1 MATKSIY
8 CYRREYD
15 PEFIVGEAYI
25 KDFKPIGI
33 RNTRDY
39 RFPVVNFI
47 YYVPP
52 QFVHTEKDLYGN
64 YSNRIFAVYV
74 VQDDEKMHLTKVV
87 SINIDVFRS
96 YHYGKALKEGD
107 VKVRVYQT
115 ADGDMK
121 EAPNVHR
128 FACYNGEFPLTILAD
143 GRSYINRPFSFQNI
157 DRSMVWGAKTPL
169 EFYTEDT
176 DIYIKLSSMRFGELQ
191 EVDIPSH
198 MNPVAVEE
206 YLIREGGGKPY
217 MSNLSISLKCPAD
230 FQGDFFIHKIAL
242 SVHFEGCEGLTS
254 ISVDDA
260 NPNYCAIEGVL
271 FNKNKTKLI
280 KFPRG
285 SKSTS
290 YTIPVGVT
298 EIEDG
303 AFSGCRGLTSI
314 EIPNS
319 VTHIGH
325 YAFCACENL
334 ISVTIPNGV
343 TNISQAAFSGCKKL
357 TSIIIPNNV
366 ISIGDHAFEGC
377 TCLASVSIGSSVKS
391 VGCQAFSRCSLISVI
406 LPDSVKN
413 LGHYAFGNC
422 ANLVSVTIGSSIAK
436 IDEDVFS
443 GCTNFSSIHVDD
455 NNPNYSSKDG
465 VLFDKEKQTLVLCPR
480 KKAGSYSIH
489 SNVTSIGDHAFEEC
503 ADLMSIE
510 IPNGVTNIGQFAFES
525 CRGLT
530 SIDIPDSVTRIGS
543 GAFECCNNITSISI
557 PKSVST
563 IEDYSFRLCQSITS
577 IIIPSNVKR
586 IGERAFDDC
595 TGLTSIEFPDSVTSI
610 GYGAFGGCRNLRSII
625 VPRGKKARFLQL
637 GLKEYADIIVERDNE
652 ELTIILNLAK
662 AYELG
667 IGVSQNIAQAVLIY
681 TQAAEK
687 GSAEAAYRLAEWYQN
702 GEVLPLDFNKALD
715 LYKQAARS
723 GLSDA
728 EEKVQRIQQ
737 KIEENEKPYYLF
749 FDTETAGLPPK
760 GMDDVLV
767 TNPDFWPRLV
777 QIAWILTDKEGNV
790 LNRKS
795 KIIYPNGF
803 SIPASATAIHHI
815 TTEHAMQVGE
825 PLRDVL
831 GEFMK
836 DLLQAE
842 KVVGHNV
849 KFDQH
854 IVGAELY
861 SMDMDYKALMNKPS
875 ICTKL
880 VSTNFCALPNT
891 NGYSGYKWPS
901 LQELYRKLFNRDF
914 EDAHDALADITATKD
929 CFFELKRRGII

>member
-1 MATKSIY
+1 MVDKSFY
-8 CYRREYD
+8 NYSHAYD
-15 PEFIVGEAYI
+15 PKCIVGEAFI
-25 KDFKPIGI
+25 KDFNPICVYKSTKI
-33 RNTRDY
+33 TQRLV
-39 RFPVVNFI
+39 PESI
-47 YYVPP
+47 CYVLP
-52 QFVHTEKDLYGN
+52 QFVHVEKDFQGN
-64 YSNRIFAVYV
+64 ESNCIFAACI
-74 VQDDEKMHLTKVV
+74 LTNGKVTV
-87 SINIDVFRS
+87 MSFEIDNFRR
-96 YHYGKALKEGD
+96 YHYGKLKD
-107 VKVRVYQT
+107 RPDLIQT
-115 ADGDMK
+115 YETAKID
-121 EAPNVHR
+121 PNAR
-128 FACYNGEFPLTILAD
+128 RYNCYNGELPLTIMED
-143 GRSYINRPFSFQNI
+143 GRCLIDRPFAFQSTS
-157 DRSMVWGAKTPL
+157 RTQCFGVETPI
-169 EFYTEDT
+169 DT
-176 DIYIKLSSMRFGELQ
+176 DRHDIDIKLRIMLVDEWE
-191 EVDIPSH
+191 EVDIPSYI
-198 MNPVAVEE
+198 NPFAIEE
-206 YLIREGGGKPY
+206 YLTRYGGGYPY
-217 MSNLSISLKCPAD
+217 ISNLLSLECPKD
-230 FQGDFFIHKIAL
+230 FQGEFYIHKIA
-242 SVHFEGCEGLTS
+242 SYVHFEGCDGLTS
-254 ISVDDA
+254 INVDEA
-260 NPNYCAIEGVL
+260 NLNYCAIDGVL

-285 SKSTS
+285 DKRTS
-290 YTIPVGVT
+290 YTIPACVT
-298 EIEDG
+298 EIGEG

-314 EIPNS
+314 EIPDS

-343 TNISQAAFSGCKKL
+343 TNIGQTAFSNCKKL

-366 ISIGDHAFEGC
+366 ISIDDYAFEGC

-391 VGCQAFSRCSLISVI
+391 IGSQAFSRCSLISVV
-406 LPDSVKN
+406 LPDSVKK
-413 LGHYAFGNC
+413 LGHYAFSNC

-503 ADLMSIE
+503 ADLTSIE
-510 IPNGVTNIGQFAFES
+510 IPNSVTNIGQFAFES

-610 GYGAFGGCRNLRSII
+610 GYGAFDGCRNLRSII
-625 VPRGKKARFLQL
+625 VPQGQKARFLQM
-637 GLKEYADIIVERDNE
+637 GLKEYEDIIVERDNE
-652 ELTIILNLAK
+652 ELTILLNLAK

-667 IGVSQNIAQAVLIY
+667 IGVAKNMAQSVLYY

-702 GEVLPLDFNKALD
+702 DEVLPLDLNKALD
-715 LYKQAARS
+715 LYQQAAKS
-723 GLSDA
+723 GYKDA
-728 EEKVQRIQQ
+728 QGKAQKIQQ

-760 GMDDVLV
+760 GKYDVPV

-831 GEFMK
+831 GEFMR
-836 DLLQAE
+836 DLLKAE
-842 KVVGHNV
+842 KIVCHNV
-849 KFDQH
+849 EFDQH

-861 SMDMDYKALMNKPS
+861 SMDMDYKALMDKSS
-875 ICTKL
+875 ICTKT
-880 VSTNFCALPNT
+880 SKSIIDYCALPNP
-891 NGYSGYKWPS
+891 NEGYDDYKWPKLS
-901 LQELYRKLFNRDF
+901 ELYRKLFNRDF

-929 CFFELKRRGII
+929 CFFELKRRGIIKE